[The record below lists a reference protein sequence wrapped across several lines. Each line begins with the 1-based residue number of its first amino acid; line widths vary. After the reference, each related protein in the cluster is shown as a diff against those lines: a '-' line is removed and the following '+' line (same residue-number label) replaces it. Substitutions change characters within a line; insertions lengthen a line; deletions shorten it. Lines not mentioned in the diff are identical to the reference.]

1 MRDLRT
7 YVFVAASVWAL
18 AGAGPGPNP
27 ARGVIIQLPFGKNA
41 DVVREVGGAAPQGI
55 DDGGRA
61 FVTQSEAA
69 ANDTTDPRG
78 LVDSGIFP
86 LGPIPEDN
94 VRFDPYT
101 GNNAWRF
108 NDPNSPTLTV
118 DVPDTFMFTPI
129 RTLHLYATGGNGS
142 PPLTV
147 TLHGPF
153 GAPPV
158 TVNVTVPDW
167 FNDPPPAGTRYL
179 ISAQGLDRTGAAGL
193 GFEDV
198 DDPAIFIV
206 DIPDVGPLSHFNV
219 QPGPGFDADDV
230 ATIFA
235 ATGDFV
241 PEPGAA
247 GAVLAAAALVL
258 ARRRR
263 RAAQ

>member
-1 MRDLRT
+1 MRDWRNFVL
-7 YVFVAASVWAL
+7 VAAYAWAL
-18 AGAGPGPNP
+18 AGAGPELNS
-27 ARGVIIQLPFGKNA
+27 AHGVVIQFPFGKNA

-55 DDGGRA
+55 DNGGRA

-69 ANDTTDPRG
+69 ANDTVDPRG

-108 NDPNSPTLTV
+108 DDPGSPTLTV
-118 DVPDTFMFTPI
+118 DVPDSFMFTPL
-129 RTLHLYATGGNGS
+129 RTLHLYATAGNGS

-147 TLHGPF
+147 TLHGPT

-158 TVNVTVPDW
+158 SVNVTVPDW
-167 FNDPPPAGTRYL
+167 FTDPPPAGTRYL
-179 ISAQGLDRTGAAGL
+179 ISAQGLDRTGAAGV

-206 DIPDVGPLSHFNV
+206 DIPDVGLLTHFNV

-230 ATIFA
+230 VAIFA

-247 GAVLAAAALVL
+247 GTVLAAAALVL

-263 RAAQ
+263 AAH